1 MNCWQTD
8 ARDDGSFVPC
18 PPYSPTLRR
27 GHTNK
32 PFAARRPSA
41 GFEMRP
47 VRTAVYKVNALVR
60 MDIDNGTIAET
71 LRAFSG
77 YGEWH
82 ILGQGLRW
90 RQYGAQFCQHDA
102 RSKRSSAR
110 LAAGV

>member
-47 VRTAVYKVNALVR
+47 VRTAAHKVKALVR
-60 MDIDNGTIAET
+60 TDIDNGTIAET
-71 LRAFSG
+71 LCAENPLSNSCPTSFRRRG
-77 YGEWH
+77 N
-82 ILGQGLRW
+82 
-90 RQYGAQFCQHDA
+90 
-102 RSKRSSAR
+102 R
-110 LAAGV
+110 LVPIVRNSP